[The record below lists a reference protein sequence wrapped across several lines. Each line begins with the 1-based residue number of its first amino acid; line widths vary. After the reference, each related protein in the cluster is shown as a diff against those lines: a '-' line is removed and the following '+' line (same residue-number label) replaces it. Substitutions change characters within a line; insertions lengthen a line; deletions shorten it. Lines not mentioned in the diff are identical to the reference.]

1 MHNNISNIIIF
12 NPEHGT
18 MAIRRADDVQL
29 VLHVCRMSC
38 MGFFF
43 VVVVVILMLLSCSV
57 LLQLNLFIHC

>member
-18 MAIRRADDVQL
+18 MAIRRADDVQF

-43 VVVVVILMLLSCSV
+43 VVVVILMLLSCSV
-57 LLQLNLFIHC
+57 LLQLNPFIHC